1 MPERNW
7 RELGVHLSQYEAQ
20 VLEGYTAG
28 ETYKQMAERRE
39 TSVKSVDNAL
49 QRAKRKLEEKLGTL
63 Q

>member
-1 MPERNW
+1 M
-7 RELGVHLSQYEAQ
+7 
-20 VLEGYTAG
+20 EGYTAG